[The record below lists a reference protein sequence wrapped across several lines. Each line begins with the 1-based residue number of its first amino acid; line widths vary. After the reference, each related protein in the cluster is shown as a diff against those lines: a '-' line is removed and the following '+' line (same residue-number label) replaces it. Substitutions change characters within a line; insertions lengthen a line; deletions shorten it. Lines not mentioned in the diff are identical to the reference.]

1 MTESEIRALVAAE
14 ILAHER
20 RVGFV
25 SGVIGTVWL
34 IVNIGVVFWVLV
46 K

>member
-1 MTESEIRALVAAE
+1 MSESEIRQLIASE

-20 RVGFV
+20 RGGFV

-34 IVNIGVVFWVLV
+34 LANFGVVYWIVV